1 MRSSRFSEEFR
12 RNAVTQI
19 TERGLSRY
27 PVDPTQGFEL
37 NGQQCVRSE
46 FERKEN
52 DMLYKY
58 LLPASLLLAAC
69 ADMQGGTGQLTPA
82 GAGGTVFN
90 DEDRPDYRQGGDPVL
105 QTGGGLNDEDQ

>member
-1 MRSSRFSEEFR
+1 MLLAACCVSHLVSAPTRF
-12 RNAVTQI
+12 A
-19 TERGLSRY
+19 LK
-27 PVDPTQGFEL
+27 PTQEL
-37 NGQQCVRSE
+37 EQNAQRCVGSD

-58 LLPASLLLAAC
+58 LLPAGLLLAAC
-69 ADMQGGTGQLTPA
+69 ADMQGGPGQLTPA

-90 DEDRPDYRQGGDPVL
+90 DEDRADYRQGGDPVL